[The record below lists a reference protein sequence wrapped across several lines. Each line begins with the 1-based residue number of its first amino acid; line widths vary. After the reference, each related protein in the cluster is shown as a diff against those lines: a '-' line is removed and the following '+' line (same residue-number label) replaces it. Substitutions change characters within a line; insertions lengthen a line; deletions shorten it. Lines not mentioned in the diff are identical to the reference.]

1 MTTTGNAT
9 TTAPAPA
16 AAIRAHRLSPRMV
29 DVLAALYRG
38 EADRLPDAGTY
49 NTITAL
55 RARGLVDYRP
65 ETRGHRFAAF
75 VLTADGVQAAVE
87 IQLAATTHGGEAA
100 VVADIARDER
110 AAEPADDADA
120 ECGQCGS
127 PRGSARH
134 AGHADG
140 HAFVAPAAEPADDDE
155 PAAGPITTTVRTDEL
170 APGDIVFHH
179 DMYIVLGEHTT
190 TDRACG
196 LGGVQTVHH
205 FRGDV
210 TNADAIRATPGGHVT
225 DGLLRDDNRWSVQG
239 TAFAWW
245 QRVERCAC
253 GPLVRRTTAEPATC
267 GRPATRT
274 VRTLFADALPACAEH
289 GDEYARTSGIVQP

>member
-110 AAEPADDADA
+110 PAAAPAPAQAEDQD

-134 AGHADG
+134 AGYADG
-140 HAFVAPAAEPADDDE
+140 HAFVAPVADAA
-155 PAAGPITTTVRTDEL
+155 PITTTVRTDEL
-170 APGDIVFHH
+170 APGDVVFHH

-245 QRVERCAC
+245 QRVERCAL
-253 GPLVRRTTAEPATC
+253 GPIVRRTTAEPATC

-274 VRTLFADALPACAEH
+274 VRTLLVDELPACAAH